1 MAKAKPGKTKS
12 KKTAS
17 EKDSSEVA
25 SKDSEK
31 ESKKSPR
38 TPSSEKSTKEKR
50 KKSSTSSQNK
60 KKKHSSSSPTK
71 VRVLEVEEDSS
82 FSTNKSTSETED
94 ENLET
99 SKRTPSRDQGEN
111 DPASLSSPAELR
123 VALADTAERLQRA
136 EKQVRAIS
144 RTRIADSFQ
153 EGQVR
158 SWTKETLW
166 KQVKFIT
173 NDLTMNK
180 IMIKA
185 AKHFK
190 VPTEEQEH
198 WMSTYAHIVRDG
210 LNQKRNA
217 CSQDLRKTI
226 KSKYRQAIQYDW

>member
-50 KKSSTSSQNK
+50 KKLSTSSQNK

-82 FSTNKSTSETED
+82 YTNKSTSETED

>member
-50 KKSSTSSQNK
+50 KKLSTSSQNK

-82 FSTNKSTSETED
+82 YANKSPSDTED

>member
-50 KKSSTSSQNK
+50 KNRQPLLKTR
-60 KKKHSSSSPTK
+60 KKHSSSSPTK

-82 FSTNKSTSETED
+82 YSTNKSTSKTED
-94 ENLET
+94 KNLET